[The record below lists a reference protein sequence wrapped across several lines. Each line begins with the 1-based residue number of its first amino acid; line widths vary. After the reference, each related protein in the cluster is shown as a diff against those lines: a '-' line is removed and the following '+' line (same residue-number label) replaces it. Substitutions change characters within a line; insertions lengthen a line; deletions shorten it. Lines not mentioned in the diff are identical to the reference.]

1 VNWIQLRFHAP
12 GVHTDQISAVLEAAG
27 AVAVSV
33 LAADDEAL
41 LEPGPGELP
50 LWQHNWVCG
59 LFPGEHDE
67 QLLRLSL
74 GNELKGFV
82 EGEVESERLED
93 QDWINAWRDQAVA
106 REFSN
111 QLWVIPS
118 DSQAPSQARAVVRLD
133 AGLAFGSGAHPTTA
147 LCLQWLAQAAVKD
160 TVVIDYGCGS
170 GILAIAAA
178 ALGARRVIAVDYDP
192 QALTA
197 TYNNALLN
205 GVAEKIHICAPGDVP
220 PVQADYLLANILAN
234 ALYSLCDELSELSKP
249 GACLA
254 LSGILEPQAQRL
266 LDRYAQ
272 SFMMDAPRQQADWL
286 LLSGVRRKDQSL
298 SNAESG

>member
-1 VNWIQLRFHAP
+1 MNWLQLRFHAA

-50 LWQHNWVCG
+50 MWQHNWVCG
-59 LFPGEHDE
+59 LFPGGHDE

-74 GNELKGFV
+74 DNELRDLV
-82 EGEVESERLED
+82 DGEAESERIED

-111 QLWVIPS
+111 HLWVIPS
-118 DSQAPSQARAVVRLD
+118 DGEAPSQARAVVRLD

-147 LCLQWLAQAAVKD
+147 LCLEWLAQADLSD
-160 TVVIDYGCGS
+160 TLVLDYGCGS

-178 ALGARRVIAVDYDP
+178 ALGARQVIAVDYDP

-197 TYNNALLN
+197 THNNALLN

-220 PVQADYLLANILAN
+220 SVKADYLLANILAN
-234 ALYSLCDELSELSKP
+234 ALYSLCETLSEMSRP
-249 GACLA
+249 GAGLA
-254 LSGILEPQAQRL
+254 LSGILKPQAQRL
-266 LDRYAQ
+266 LDRYTQ
-272 SFMMDAPRQQADWL
+272 SFMMDTPHQQADWL
-286 LLSGVRRKDQSL
+286 LLSGVRRKDS
-298 SNAESG
+298 EFE

>member
-1 VNWIQLRFHAP
+1 MTWIQLRFPAP

-33 LAADDEAL
+33 IAADDEAL

-59 LFPGEHDE
+59 LFPGELNEH
-67 QLLRLSL
+67 LLRLSL
-74 GNELKGFV
+74 GKELTDLVDGD
-82 EGEVESERLED
+82 VESDRLED
-93 QDWINAWRDQAVA
+93 QDWINAWRDKAVS

-111 QLWVIPS
+111 HLWVIPS
-118 DSQAPSQARAVVRLD
+118 EAQAPSQARAAVRLD

-147 LCLQWLAQAAVKD
+147 LCLEWLAQAALRD
-160 TVVIDYGCGS
+160 ALVIDYGCGS

-197 TYNNALLN
+197 THNNALLN
-205 GVAEKIHICAPGDVP
+205 GVAEKIHICAPKDLPAVK
-220 PVQADYLLANILAN
+220 ADFLVANILAN
-234 ALYSLCDELSELSKP
+234 ALYSLCEELSGLSKP
-249 GACLA
+249 DAGLA
-254 LSGILEPQAQRL
+254 LSGILEPQAQHL
-266 LDRYAQ
+266 LDRYGQ
-272 SFMMDAPRQQADWL
+272 SFIMDAPRQQEDWL
-286 LLSGVRRKDQSL
+286 LLTGVRRKD
-298 SNAESG
+298 